1 MAPELEPITLKL
13 QGDIADSHRID
24 AFQLADTINGFGQV
38 TGHSLYLLQR
48 LEVAGKKQR
57 VTDLQVLA
65 KPPEAGS
72 VEIIYFIEALRHIS
86 PFLFEPFIRHG
97 SELLWRTIGTT
108 FLLNSGR
115 RSEAM
120 QMAEMCFDYMKS
132 RDEREYLKSRDER
145 DYLQRSEERAKDE
158 RRTPH
163 LFEMHG
169 QRCQSGCKNAVAS
182 VGKTSKTLMLPFN
195 SLNVEFNEN
204 DAHNIRLSAEESV
217 GPETHYRCV
226 MDGIIEHNKTIKIQV
241 DGLTDDDKYI
251 TAEVKDNLFGQT
263 DNPYITALNT
273 KLPLILKARPVLKDG
288 RIIRLIVF
296 EAILDQEF

>member
-24 AFQLADTINGFGQV
+24 AFQLADTINGFGKV

-86 PFLFEPFIRHG
+86 PFLFEPFVRHG
-97 SELLWRTIGTT
+97 SELLWRTISTT

-115 RSEAM
+115 GSEAM
-120 QMAEMCFDYMKS
+120 QMAEMPYD
-132 RDEREYLKSRDER
+132 YLKSRDER
-145 DYLQRSEERAKDE
+145 DYQQRSEERAKDE
-158 RRTPH
+158 RII
-163 LFEMHG
+163 G
-169 QRCQSGCKNAVAS
+169 QLIAQNAQLCQSGCKNAVAS

-217 GPETHYRCV
+217 GPETPYRCV

-241 DGLTDDDKYI
+241 DELTDDDKYL
-251 TAEVKDNLFGQT
+251 TAEVKDSLFGQT

-273 KLPLILKARPVLKDG
+273 KMPLTLIARPVLKDG